1 MTVGKAA
8 ERLREMYD
16 EAPEGE
22 RVTSI
27 HLFGIKYA
35 DEIGSM
41 PLQELVDRA
50 GLPSSYPREISKM
63 IKLAKYVKLR
73 QSDTCG

>member
-1 MTVGKAA
+1 
-8 ERLREMYD
+8 MYD
-16 EAPEGE
+16 NAPAGE
-22 RVTSI
+22 KATSI

-41 PLQELVDRA
+41 SSKELVIRA
-50 GLPSSYPREISKM
+50 DLHESYHTEIRKM

-73 QSDTCG
+73 

>member
-1 MTVGKAA
+1 MKIERAA
-8 ERLREMYD
+8 ELLRDMYD
-16 EAPEGE
+16 NAPAGE
-22 RVTSI
+22 KATSI

-41 PLQELVDRA
+41 SPKELVIRA
-50 GLPSSYPREISKM
+50 DLHESYHTEIRKM

-73 QSDTCG
+73 